1 MFGPPQRLWLIG
13 SGQLTAGEI
22 FANGH
27 EFLVFSSGLLSKVPL
42 PPLLVE
48 IQGFQGITA
57 RLWRSIILEQNLQRS
72 LAKRG
77 DRYVCSVQNAR
88 VAAHAKCL
96 CARNIART
104 YLQFAFRRREDIIQ
118 SPLVGVCALMI
129 SRYVQFKTC
138 RWRCQS

>member
-13 SGQLTAGEI
+13 SGQVTAGEI

-72 LAKRG
+72 LAKMG

-96 CARNIART
+96 CARKHRQNVPAICLPPQGRYHSKPT
-104 YLQFAFRRREDIIQ
+104 RRGMCIND
-118 SPLVGVCALMI
+118 
-129 SRYVQFKTC
+129 
-138 RWRCQS
+138 